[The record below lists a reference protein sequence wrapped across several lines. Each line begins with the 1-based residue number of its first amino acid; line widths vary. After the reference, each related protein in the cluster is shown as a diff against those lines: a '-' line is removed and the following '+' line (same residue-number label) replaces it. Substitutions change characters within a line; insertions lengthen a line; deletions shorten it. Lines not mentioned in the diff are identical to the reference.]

1 MTKLKLLLQEI
12 EYDNKWKTYELK
24 IEEVI
29 SNFNLTENTLK
40 TYSEYR
46 QLLAKF
52 TRQIWSVFFDN
63 PNSISH
69 IDDSILIT
77 KAIETL
83 KITYHKDTDLVV
95 FKIIN
100 SGAEGGVYQV
110 LKTLA
115 KNWKTSLYN
124 QHIELIVNKFV
135 ESLTWQ
141 ERENAAKEYLNE
153 FKDILPSNFRNDPL
167 QVAVSLKNILIE
179 HPRMMKRIKELS
191 SSNL

>member
-1 MTKLKLLLQEI
+1 MTKLELLLKKI
-12 EYDNKWKTYELK
+12 EYNNKWVNYEQK

-29 SNFNLTENTLK
+29 SKYNLKENTIN

-46 QLLAKF
+46 KLLADFMK
-52 TRQIWSVFFDN
+52 QIWSAFFDN
-63 PNSISH
+63 PNSINLLEDH
-69 IDDSILIT
+69 FLII
-77 KAIETL
+77 KAIEAL

-95 FKIIN
+95 FKIMK
-100 SGAEGGVYQV
+100 SGAEGGVYQI
-110 LKTLA
+110 LKTLT
-115 KNWKTSLYN
+115 KNWITSLFN

-141 ERENAAKEYLNE
+141 ERENTAKEYLNE

-179 HPRMMKRIKELS
+179 HPQMMKRIKEF
-191 SSNL
+191 SNSNQ